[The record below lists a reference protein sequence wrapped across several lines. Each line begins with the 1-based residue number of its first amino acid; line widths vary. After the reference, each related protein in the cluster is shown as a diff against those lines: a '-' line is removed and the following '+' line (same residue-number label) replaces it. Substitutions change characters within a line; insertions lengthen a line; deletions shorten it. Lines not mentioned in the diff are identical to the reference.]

1 MKNYPKKMYKMLEEK
16 RNNNYNPVYTEEMIL
31 KQQNMKKE
39 TISMIS
45 LLYISYWCENEEE
58 LKELKKK
65 IKENEQKS
73 QK

>member
-1 MKNYPKKMYKMLEEK
+1 MLEEK